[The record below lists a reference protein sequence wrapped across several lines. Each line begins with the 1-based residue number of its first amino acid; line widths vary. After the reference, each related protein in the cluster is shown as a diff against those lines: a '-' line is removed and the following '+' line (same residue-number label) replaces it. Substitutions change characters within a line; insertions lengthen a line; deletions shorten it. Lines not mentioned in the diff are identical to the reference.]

1 MLRALPLLVVLLAGC
16 ASSPPLVTE
25 GESAVESG
33 EPCRPASPVATP
45 LPSAFP
51 TPPAGADLT
60 LVEAGTVSGRVAQ
73 PFDDVVAHWKA
84 AFDRAG
90 YVLQREEDEGRAVR
104 LAFFGARGDA
114 ELVVATLTC
123 PAGSTGFTVVL
134 RAAP

>member
-1 MLRALPLLVVLLAGC
+1 MLRALPLVVLLAGC

-33 EPCRPASPVATP
+33 EPCRPASPVPGP
-45 LPSAFP
+45 LPSGFP
-51 TPPAGADLT
+51 PPPAGSDLT
-60 LVEAGTVSGRVAQ
+60 LIEPGTASGRVAL
-73 PFDDVVAHWKA
+73 PFGDVVAHWKA

-90 YVLQREEDEGRAVR
+90 YVVQRQEDEGRAVR
-104 LAFFGARGDA
+104 LAFFGAKGDA
-114 ELVVATLTC
+114 DLVVATLTC

>member
-1 MLRALPLLVVLLAGC
+1 MLRALPLVVLLVGC
-16 ASSPPLVTE
+16 ASSPPLVSE

-33 EPCRPASPVATP
+33 EPCRPASPVPDP

-51 TPPAGADLT
+51 SPPAGSDLT
-60 LVEAGTVSGRVAQ
+60 LVEAGTASGRVSL
-73 PFDDVVAHWKA
+73 PFDDVLAHWKA

-90 YVLQREEDEGRAVR
+90 YVVQREEDEGRAVR